1 MGVSPAAGIAAGWRP
16 PNGRPWVVAAGGQN
30 SGIFLGGAGK
40 AWSQGL
46 DFRGLAGRM
55 ASGGGSA
62 NRRGFAMRLT
72 IHALD
77 RFSERFPD
85 CPRSVYES
93 LDQSVPFGGE
103 TATTLARIDRENGV
117 IFIVEKLADGDLLV
131 RTVLTEDLYYANT
144 QSLAGPRAC
153 RPPVPSGEPAP
164 AVETA
169 PEPSPAEAWAARRE
183 ARRQAVE
190 RREAESREKA
200 LAEKRRLEEE
210 LVPQW
215 RKWGAEFARDKGHAP
230 WGETLFQEARERY
243 GISRRRL
250 FEYFLPAYHR
260 ECREA
265 GALPGLG
272 GLADWAG
279 PEKPPG

>member
-1 MGVSPAAGIAAGWRP
+1 
-16 PNGRPWVVAAGGQN
+16 
-30 SGIFLGGAGK
+30 
-40 AWSQGL
+40 
-46 DFRGLAGRM
+46 
-55 ASGGGSA
+55 
-62 NRRGFAMRLT
+62 MRLT

-85 CPRSVYES
+85 CPCSVYES
-93 LDQSVPFGGE
+93 LGRSVPFGAE
-103 TATTLARIDRENGV
+103 TASTLARIDRENGV

-153 RPPVPSGEPAP
+153 RPPLSPGDPAP
-164 AVETA
+164 AGGTA
-169 PEPSPAEAWAARRE
+169 PEPSPAEAWEARRE

-190 RREAESREKA
+190 RRELESREKA

-215 RKWGAEFARDKGHAP
+215 LRWGAEFAREKGHAP
-230 WGETLFQEARERY
+230 WGESFFQEARQRY

-272 GLADWAG
+272 GLVDHSG
-279 PEKPPG
+279 PEKAPG